1 MNKSTKVAISLP
13 EHILEAI
20 EKERKASGESRSE
33 FFRRAAE
40 KLLKQELE
48 SKAVEAYIR
57 GYCVMPESAEEVE
70 AMHRAGVAV
79 LSEEP
84 W

>member
-13 EHILEAI
+13 ERVLKEI
-20 EKERKASGESRSE
+20 ERERKLRGESRSE

-40 KLLKQELE
+40 KLLKQEQE
-48 SKAVEAYIR
+48 SKEIEKYIR

-70 AMHRAGVAV
+70 AVHRVGAATLVQ
-79 LSEEP
+79 EP